1 MVNYFTY
8 KNSGR
13 RTITRLVNEEVQM
26 YQAPVQSLCPFSLLS
41 FQGYDAINKSKNPI
55 QEWIDGYYQCS
66 FRQEVPGKWLLGH
79 FLKEIILV
87 TQHVVAIHLLFNT
100 SPKKKQ
106 TNKKNTSPN
115 FYFWHIIYNHLGF
128 FFSFSIFC
136 LFNTS
141 LLSLKH
147 KLLVAILFIY
157 ESPVSKIM
165 SGI

>member
-26 YQAPVQSLCPFSLLS
+26 YQALVQSLCPFSLLS

-55 QEWIDGYYQCS
+55 QEWIDGYNQCS
-66 FRQEVPGKWLLGH
+66 FRQEVPGEWLLAH

-87 TQHVVAIHLLFNT
+87 TQHIVAIHLLFI
-100 SPKKKQ
+100 
-106 TNKKNTSPN
+106 TSPN
-115 FYFWHIIYNHLGF
+115 FYFWHSIYNHLGF
-128 FFSFSIFC
+128 FFFFYF

-141 LLSLKH
+141 LLSLKR

-157 ESPVSKIM
+157 EFPESKIM
-165 SGI
+165 SGT

>member
-1 MVNYFTY
+1 LVNYFTY

-87 TQHVVAIHLLFNT
+87 TQHIVAIHLLFNT
-100 SPKKKQ
+100 SPRKKKK
-106 TNKKNTSPN
+106 TNKKTHHPIFISGISFIIIWVFFFF
-115 FYFWHIIYNHLGF
+115 FYF
-128 FFSFSIFC
+128 
-136 LFNTS
+136 LF
-141 LLSLKH
+141 
-147 KLLVAILFIY
+147 V
-157 ESPVSKIM
+157 
-165 SGI
+165 